1 MSESRG
7 DDIFRNVKSNPALDD
22 AYDPEKFTVG
32 DWANVQMPDDAQR
45 ALQDLQQAIGMYGVA
60 ASQGKFEMRGDSIV
74 FVTPDLSIPSY
85 LKKAMDRVAASLRG
99 WAEFAAH
106 ADKSRA
112 YYVELLD
119 RIGEMIGESA
129 YIADDG
135 EVSTS
140 VLRAKLPDLVDALV
154 ARVLD
159 SDGWL
164 GDYDHLAA
172 RAEELLLSGSGM
184 QRDEVMDAYSA
195 LVSALDEMGRARPA
209 RPEQPDP
216 RSPDPEALRP
226 TVGVVSEV
234 GQDTITIRSFTFSEQ
249 AGDVSE
255 PPEPTMRD
263 PAPSLEVWEFARE
276 VSPAAHARVLARVRA
291 GEFVTVGDLIKE
303 LRNA

>member
-32 DWANVQMPDDAQR
+32 DWANVQMPDDALR

-129 YIADDG
+129 YTADDG

-140 VLRAKLPDLVDALV
+140 VLRAKLPELVDALV
-154 ARVLD
+154 ARV
-159 SDGWL
+159 

-172 RAEELLLSGSGM
+172 KAEELLLSGSGM

-195 LVSALDEMGRARPA
+195 LVSALDEMGRPA

-216 RSPDPEALRP
+216 RSPDPERP
-226 TVGVVSEV
+226 TWEAVAEWFGRRAKQVLHNEQQRQYVSAPHAP
-234 GQDTITIRSFTFSEQ
+234 ITPNR
-249 AGDVSE
+249 
-255 PPEPTMRD
+255 
-263 PAPSLEVWEFARE
+263 EVWEFVQQVAALAE
-276 VSPAAHARVLARVRA
+276 PALT
-291 GEFVTVGDLIKE
+291 TVGQDSITIESLIKE